1 MKTPSSTPGLTPL
14 LLFSFAVALPACQNV
29 GSTNVGASE
38 SPLIQAPASCGNG
51 DPTCNTAVDMPG
63 KKELNGDNFQN
74 LTWNNSNQALG
85 LTPGSASIVDTD
97 GDLVPDAADECD
109 GPGWRLP
116 CDGDPS
122 NDGIYQTLYFNA
134 DSDVTVITDVDITG
148 KVQKADAYFLMDAT
162 GSMSGEQNNLVQG
175 LTTGTFI
182 DPTACPSAAGTG
194 LLGALECVI
203 PDLWIGVGDFKEVS
217 YAPHNNRYDMAPYH
231 HYLDVTNNVQHVLD
245 AVSAFRADS
254 NKDLPEATTQ
264 ALYSVV
270 TGQGLGDLVPNRAA
284 CPVAGHW
291 GYPCFRPNILPI
303 IVLITDA
310 DMWNGP
316 VANGH
321 YYGNPPF
328 DGTLGLGTML
338 PPVEQSPNV
347 LYSNDPFTAWDLGD
361 LTNKSMTVM
370 GSNVNLGNDAQ
381 TWDKGACQQCSWSAG
396 CWSDGRDAF
405 LKFSVSGLV
414 DMSISGEGT
423 AYHTVNAALF
433 DGTLANLNC
442 NPGPTF
448 GGDYW
453 GRFTQTL
460 AAGDYYAVSD
470 ASVATNQS
478 VSDRIGNFQ
487 LRFHNLTAHPLGD
500 PSWMTADLPLT
511 WTQVETALLASG
523 VKIVNV
529 VSPNSGGLIA
539 IPDVTALAVATD
551 SLDKDGNP
559 FIEIINGDGSGLT
572 TALLDSIRSLVG
584 DTRRDISL
592 VPEDNAATAINEA
605 DFVTAVT
612 ANSCPTN
619 GVNNCLGSSDTDGD
633 GTNDVCLGCLAETK
647 VGFSFRLGNDFV
659 APTSSPQ
666 VFEFDMVA
674 VADGSVELN
683 RVPVRV
689 MIPES
694 GNDYGAG
701 FYQNTYESETVCIM
715 PPERPD
721 WGTLTWGGFA
731 PSDSTITF
739 EFFTG
744 DTLAELDTQVPV
756 SIVYPADPR
765 QEYDVGDELVLGG
778 KRNWMPYLRVRARLQ
793 ASSDSQ
799 ETPILEGW
807 SFQFNCVPK
816 D

>member
-1 MKTPSSTPGLTPL
+1 
-14 LLFSFAVALPACQNV
+14 
-29 GSTNVGASE
+29 
-38 SPLIQAPASCGNG
+38 
-51 DPTCNTAVDMPG
+51 
-63 KKELNGDNFQN
+63 
-74 LTWNNSNQALG
+74 
-85 LTPGSASIVDTD
+85 
-97 GDLVPDAADECD
+97 
-109 GPGWRLP
+109 
-116 CDGDPS
+116 
-122 NDGIYQTLYFNA
+122 
-134 DSDVTVITDVDITG
+134 
-148 KVQKADAYFLMDAT
+148 
-162 GSMSGEQNNLVQG
+162 
-175 LTTGTFI
+175 
-182 DPTACPSAAGTG
+182 
-194 LLGALECVI
+194 
-203 PDLWIGVGDFKEVS
+203 
-217 YAPHNNRYDMAPYH
+217 
-231 HYLDVTNNVQHVLD
+231 
-245 AVSAFRADS
+245 
-254 NKDLPEATTQ
+254 
-264 ALYSVV
+264 
-270 TGQGLGDLVPNRAA
+270 
-284 CPVAGHW
+284 
-291 GYPCFRPNILPI
+291 
-303 IVLITDA
+303 
-310 DMWNGP
+310 
-316 VANGH
+316 
-321 YYGNPPF
+321 
-328 DGTLGLGTML
+328 
-338 PPVEQSPNV
+338 
-347 LYSNDPFTAWDLGD
+347 
-361 LTNKSMTVM
+361 
-370 GSNVNLGNDAQ
+370 
-381 TWDKGACQQCSWSAG
+381 
-396 CWSDGRDAF
+396 
-405 LKFSVSGLV
+405 
-414 DMSISGEGT
+414 
-423 AYHTVNAALF
+423 
-433 DGTLANLNC
+433 
-442 NPGPTF
+442 
-448 GGDYW
+448 
-453 GRFTQTL
+453 
-460 AAGDYYAVSD
+460 
-470 ASVATNQS
+470 
-478 VSDRIGNFQ
+478 
-487 LRFHNLTAHPLGD
+487 
-500 PSWMTADLPLT
+500 
-511 WTQVETALLASG
+511 VETALLASG